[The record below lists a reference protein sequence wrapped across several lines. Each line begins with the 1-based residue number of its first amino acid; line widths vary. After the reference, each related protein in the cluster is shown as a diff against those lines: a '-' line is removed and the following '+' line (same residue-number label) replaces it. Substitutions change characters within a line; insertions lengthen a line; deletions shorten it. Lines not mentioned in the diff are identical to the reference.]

1 MVSSTGMQREGT
13 TAFVPEW
20 EDGFEPPVGRLGT
33 SDGGVKLLAPAVMR
47 WPSWANWLQLG

>member
-20 EDGFEPPVGRLGT
+20 EDSFEPPVGRLGT